1 MDEQYE
7 KLNKEMEN
15 IKKRQTNSGAEE
27 YNNSNKKNSIETF
40 NNILDHAEERIS
52 KLRGRS
58 FEISQ
63 VGE

>member
-1 MDEQYE
+1 MDEQNE
-7 KLNKEMEN
+7 KFNKETEN
-15 IKKRQTNSGAEE
+15 IKKRQTNSGAE
-27 YNNSNKKNSIETF
+27 YTITVIKKNSAEIF